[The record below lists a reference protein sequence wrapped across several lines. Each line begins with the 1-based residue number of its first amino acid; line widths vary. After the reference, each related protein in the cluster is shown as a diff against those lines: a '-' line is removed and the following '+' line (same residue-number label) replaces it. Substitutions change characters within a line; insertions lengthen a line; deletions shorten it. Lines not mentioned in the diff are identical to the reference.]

1 MLFLTDVDHV
11 SFEKA
16 NETRQNNLQSATV
29 SLQVVIGLCK
39 RKETA
44 ALKSKPPFHK
54 ARENMSAVRR
64 LFFFCPRAADI
75 HIHYFENI
83 VSKLYR
89 FSMSKSR
96 TFSARFTHVLFF
108 YVRYTVRVP
117 RKERIIMS
125 ILLQV
130 KNITKIYPNQPKP
143 GLDNISFEVAQ
154 GEFLGIMGASGSG
167 KTTLLNVLS
176 TIDVPTNGHIVM
188 GKTHIEKLGQR
199 QAADFRKNN
208 LGFIFQEYFLL
219 DSLTVRENIAVPLT
233 LLHKPAQEID
243 RKVKELAELFG
254 IDSQLKK
261 YPSELSGGQR
271 QRVAAARAMVKRPPL
286 IFADEPTGALD
297 SGSATELLTALK
309 EVNHTLGTTILM
321 VTHDPYAASYTDRI
335 LYFKDGH
342 IISELQ
348 RHNSERRCFYEAI
361 MQESARQDE
370 KR

>member
-1 MLFLTDVDHV
+1 
-11 SFEKA
+11 
-16 NETRQNNLQSATV
+16 
-29 SLQVVIGLCK
+29 
-39 RKETA
+39 
-44 ALKSKPPFHK
+44 
-54 ARENMSAVRR
+54 MS
-64 LFFFCPRAADI
+64 
-75 HIHYFENI
+75 
-83 VSKLYR
+83 
-89 FSMSKSR
+89 
-96 TFSARFTHVLFF
+96 T
-108 YVRYTVRVP
+108 
-117 RKERIIMS
+117 
-125 ILLQV
+125 LLQV
-130 KNITKIYPNQPKP
+130 MDVTKVYKNQPKP
-143 GLDNISFEVAQ
+143 GLDHVSFEVEK

-176 TIDVPTNGHIVM
+176 TIDIPTSGHIVM
-188 GKTHIEKLGQR
+188 GKTHIEKLGQGH
-199 QAADFRKNN
+199 AADFRKNN

-233 LLHKPAQEID
+233 LL
-243 RKVKELAELFG
+243 
-254 IDSQLKK
+254 DSQLKK

-297 SGSATELLTALK
+297 SSSATELLTALT

-348 RHNSERRCFYEAI
+348 RHDAERRRFYEAI

>member
-1 MLFLTDVDHV
+1 
-11 SFEKA
+11 
-16 NETRQNNLQSATV
+16 
-29 SLQVVIGLCK
+29 
-39 RKETA
+39 
-44 ALKSKPPFHK
+44 
-54 ARENMSAVRR
+54 MS
-64 LFFFCPRAADI
+64 
-75 HIHYFENI
+75 
-83 VSKLYR
+83 
-89 FSMSKSR
+89 
-96 TFSARFTHVLFF
+96 T
-108 YVRYTVRVP
+108 
-117 RKERIIMS
+117 
-125 ILLQV
+125 LLQV

-143 GLDNISFEVAQ
+143 GLDNVSFEVTQ

-188 GKTHIEKLGQR
+188 GKNHIEKLGQR

-297 SGSATELLTALK
+297 SSSATELLTALK

-321 VTHDPYAASYTDRI
+321 VTHDPYAASYTNRI

-361 MQESARQDE
+361 IQESARQDE